1 MKIRGA
7 ITMLIN
13 REYTEI
19 QVEDRNA
26 SSTFITLRLTPE
38 QLSAALSRQA
48 FIECDVEVRNLDKV
62 GKTMEHKEFEFI
74 LPKHLDSISHKD
86 RSPIAEYC
94 QSLLSDGWV
103 ADTGFASQGTF
114 FSKDEQKWARTIIRR
129 WI

>member
-13 REYTEI
+13 RDYTEI

-26 SSTFITLRLTPE
+26 STTFITLRLTPE

-48 FIECDVEVRNLDKV
+48 FIECDVEVKNLDKV
-62 GKTMEHKEFEFI
+62 GKTMEHKEFEFP
-74 LPKHLDSISHKD
+74 LPKNLDSHRD
-86 RSPIAEYC
+86 RKPIAEYC

-103 ADTGFASQGTF
+103 ADTGFSSQNTF
-114 FSKDEQKWARTIIRR
+114 FTKDEQKWARTIIRR
-129 WI
+129 WV